1 MAKDKK
7 GLRGKQLGSRIV
19 HARQALLGNR
29 ELTLVGNAALL
40 NMRRKGRYNETVEVC
55 LAVGFVLQTY
65 IEIAK
70 VKGYR
75 TFPEVSAQNSKTP
88 AQSINFAIV
97 IAQNGMNRY
106 PYLSERFQG
115 KGSHKI
121 ASVNNSLYAGSIGRL
136 QSLAKLG

>member
-1 MAKDKK
+1 M
-7 GLRGKQLGSRIV
+7 GRQLGGRIV
-19 HARQALLGNR
+19 HTRQALPGNR
-29 ELTLVGNAALL
+29 ELIPVGNAALL
-40 NMRRKGRYNETVEVC
+40 NMRREGRYDETVEVC
-55 LAVGFVLQTY
+55 FVVGFMLQTH

-115 KGSHKI
+115 KGSHKV
-121 ASVNNSLYAGSIGRL
+121 ASVNNSLYVSLIGHL
-136 QSLAKLG
+136 QSLAKLD